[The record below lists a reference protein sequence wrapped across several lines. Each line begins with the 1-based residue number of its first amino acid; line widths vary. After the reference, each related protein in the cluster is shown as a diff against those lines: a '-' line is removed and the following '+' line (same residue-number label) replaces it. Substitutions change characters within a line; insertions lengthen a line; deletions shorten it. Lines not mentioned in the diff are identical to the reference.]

1 MLAGVRA
8 HLVSL
13 VRGLRR
19 DSGIVL
25 YGEWPFVVTVFVQC
39 SVRAL
44 GKYENVNLP
53 AQLVGLSRAS
63 GAGMCGEGPRVIIS
77 PLQFPGIV
85 ATLAQVATCRPQE
98 VVR

>member
-1 MLAGVRA
+1 M
-8 HLVSL
+8 
-13 VRGLRR
+13 
-19 DSGIVL
+19 L
-25 YGEWPFVVTVFVQC
+25 YGKRPLVVTVFVQC
-39 SVRAL
+39 SVRAF
-44 GKYENVNLP
+44 GMYENVHLP
-53 AQLVGLSRAS
+53 VQIVGLSRAS